1 MIPHHFVDPGKFLA
15 VNGREN
21 FLRLALEISEL
32 HYRSLFETAQDGILI
47 LNANTG
53 EIIDVNLFL
62 LDLLDYPFESM
73 IGLRLWEI
81 GHFKAIAPNQAA
93 FETLQRKKYARY
105 DNFSLRSKAGK
116 ETQVEFVS
124 NVYSVGPDKVM
135 QCSIRNIRP
144 HEAHQASPAVAKADD
159 KMRTGYPPTRL
170 VEGKIEV
177 TAYPQRLESH
187 KLQKRSKSSVSQLA
201 KTSNHLVIKGVKPQE
216 AAANMRASMARFAGL
231 SKIS

>member
-81 GHFKAIAPNQAA
+81 APNQAA

-144 HEAHQASPAVAKADD
+144 REAHQASPAAAKADD

-201 KTSNHLVIKGVKPQE
+201 KTSDHLVIKGVKPQE

>member
-1 MIPHHFVDPGKFLA
+1 MIPHHFVDPGKCLA

-32 HYRSLFETAQDGILI
+32 HYRRLFETAQDGILI

-93 FETLQRKKYARY
+93 FETLQRKEYARY

-116 ETQVEFVS
+116 ETEVEFVS
-124 NVYSVGPDKVM
+124 NVSSVGPDKVM

-144 HEAHQASPAVAKADD
+144 REAHQASPAVAK
-159 KMRTGYPPTRL
+159 MRTGYPPTRV
-170 VEGKIEV
+170 VEGKIAV

-187 KLQKRSKSSVSQLA
+187 KLQKLSKSSVSQLA
-201 KTSNHLVIKGVKPQE
+201 KTTDHLVIKGVKPHE